1 MTTVAQIEKYRTTH
15 KILAPFAMIAFAI
28 SLASISF
35 LTLDSVLIG
44 IAFMIAA
51 IVLKVFESKAKAK
64 EKETFESGLE
74 EVLEKYFKANDYYN
88 GVKLRLR
95 SKKRFKYFVD
105 FYQNVDAY
113 ELEKVINKY
122 ANETG
127 TKIKFEV
134 RRRSLMEL
142 IEEIFSD

>member
-51 IVLKVFESKAKAK
+51 IVLKVFESKAKTK